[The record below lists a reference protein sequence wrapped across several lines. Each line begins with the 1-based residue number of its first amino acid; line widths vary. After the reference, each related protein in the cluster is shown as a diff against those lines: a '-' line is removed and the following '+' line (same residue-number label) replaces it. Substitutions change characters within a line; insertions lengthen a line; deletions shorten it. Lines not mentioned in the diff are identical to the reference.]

1 MTERLDSL
9 LSLEL
14 DNGLTPAEHQELA
27 GLLESD
33 SSALRRRARF
43 ESIDFSLQGIGAQTV
58 EPASDQEID
67 ASMASIFARIEHE
80 GPAVANE
87 LSRRRRW
94 TPGWIPSLGL
104 VAAAAMAVYFVVPS
118 SVVPTSWLDD
128 SNGPS
133 PFSSESSATH
143 EIGLLDD
150 PIALAVIFELDEESE
165 AVALINSVSA
175 ADFEIIEQLELF
187 EYLATREEEGR
198 G

>member
-14 DNGLTPAEHQELA
+14 DDELTPAEREELA

-33 SSALRRRARF
+33 SSASRRRARF
-43 ESIDFSLQGIGAQTV
+43 ESIDFSLQSIGAQTV
-58 EPASDQEID
+58 DPASDQKID
-67 ASMASIFARIEHE
+67 ASMASIFARIERD
-80 GPAVANE
+80 GPAVVDE

-94 TPGWIPSLGL
+94 SPGWVPSLGL

-118 SVVPTSWLDD
+118 SVVPTWLDD

-133 PFSSESSATH
+133 LFSSESSLTH
-143 EIGLLDD
+143 DIGLLDD

-165 AVALINSVSA
+165 AVALIDSVSA